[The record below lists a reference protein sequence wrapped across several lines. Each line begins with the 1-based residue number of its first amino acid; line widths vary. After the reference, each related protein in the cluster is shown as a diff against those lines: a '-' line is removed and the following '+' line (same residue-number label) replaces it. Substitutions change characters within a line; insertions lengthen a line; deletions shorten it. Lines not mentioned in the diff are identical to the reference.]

1 MLGIIIAI
9 IIFGVIIIIHEGGHF
24 FAAKKCGIKV
34 NEFSIGMGPKIFGW
48 GKGETKYSLRLLPFG
63 GFCAMEGENSDSSD
77 NRSFGSKSVWK
88 RIVVVSAGAIMNILL
103 GFVLL
108 IIISSAMY
116 PAIPSLVVDEFHTSE
131 TGEITSSS
139 CESGLKKGDKIIS
152 IDGSHMFTTTDFAY
166 KLQTTYSNTYTVE
179 VKRDGKKITLEN
191 VVFYDSVNKSK
202 ADFYVKP
209 ISKNPL
215 TIVSYSAKETCA
227 DAKLIWSSLIDLLR
241 GKYGINDMSGPV
253 GVVSEIGKAASTGTT
268 IAQRLESV
276 LSLTVFIT
284 INIGIFNLLPIPA
297 LDGGRLVF
305 LIIEA
310 IRKKPVPAKYEA
322 AIHAAGMML
331 LLLLIIFITFNDVHR
346 LFWKNKKSIFDF
358 IIFRW

>member
-1 MLGIIIAI
+1 MLGIVIAL
-9 IIFGVIIIIHEGGHF
+9 IIFGVIVTIHEGGHF
-24 FAAKKCGIKV
+24 LAAKKCGIKV

-48 GKGETKYSLRLLPFG
+48 GKDETKYSLRLLPLG
-63 GFCAMEGENSDSSD
+63 GYCAMEGENSDSGD
-77 NRSFGSKSVWK
+77 DRAFGSKSVWK
-88 RIVVVSAGAIMNILL
+88 RIIVVSAGAVMNILL

-108 IIISSAMY
+108 IITSSAMY
-116 PAIPSLVVDEFHTSE
+116 PAIPSLVIDEFHTSE
-131 TGEITSSS
+131 AGKISASSY
-139 CESGLKKGDKIIS
+139 ESGLKEGDKIIS

-166 KLQTTYSNTYTVE
+166 KLQSTYSNTYTVK
-179 VKRDGKKITLEN
+179 VIRDGKKITLEN

-253 GVVSEIGKAASTGTT
+253 GVVNEIGEAASTGTT
-268 IAQRLESV
+268 IVERLESV

-310 IRKKPVPAKYEA
+310 IRRKPVPAKYES

-331 LLLLIIFITFNDVHR
+331 LFLLIIFITINDVHK
-346 LFWKNKKSIFDF
+346 LF
-358 IIFRW
+358 

>member
-1 MLGIIIAI
+1 
-9 IIFGVIIIIHEGGHF
+9 
-24 FAAKKCGIKV
+24 
-34 NEFSIGMGPKIFGW
+34 
-48 GKGETKYSLRLLPFG
+48 
-63 GFCAMEGENSDSSD
+63 
-77 NRSFGSKSVWK
+77 
-88 RIVVVSAGAIMNILL
+88 MNILL